1 METAIE
7 RTFKSSLCEPRENM
21 MYDWKRACGPDSSV
35 LVLRSRLIDAFF
47 FSGSTL
53 FLIKSNKSTKGDSC
67 RNAMRY
73 RPAIGR
79 PRLQVLSVLC
89 KRLNFLSSGRT
100 HSKQPQR
107 VDTSSITKPM
117 PVHHGCD
124 WQVEDTDPVQG
135 WPLSESKKQLSL
147 SKTNVSVTKSTRL
160 RQAKKAFLRISKT
173 PIAASGFRV

>member
-1 METAIE
+1 
-7 RTFKSSLCEPRENM
+7 
-21 MYDWKRACGPDSSV
+21 MYDWKRACGPDSIF
-35 LVLRSRLIDAFF
+35 LVTKSRLIDAFF

-67 RNAMRY
+67 RNPMRY
-73 RPAIGR
+73 RPAIEK
-79 PRLQVLSVLC
+79 PPFQVLWVLC
-89 KRLNFLSSGRT
+89 KPIYFLLSGRT
-100 HSKQPQR
+100 HWTAPPK

-160 RQAKKAFLRISKT
+160 RQAKKAFLRISKVT

>member
-1 METAIE
+1 
-7 RTFKSSLCEPRENM
+7 M
-21 MYDWKRACGPDSSV
+21 MYDWKRACGPDSIV
-35 LVLRSRLIDAFF
+35 LVIKSRLIDAFF

-67 RNAMRY
+67 RNPMRY
-73 RPAIGR
+73 RPASER
-79 PRLQVLSVLC
+79 PPLQVLSLLC
-89 KRLNFLSSGRT
+89 KRLLFLLSGRT
-100 HSKQPQR
+100 HAAQPFI
-107 VDTSSITKPM
+107 VDASSITKPM

-135 WPLSESKKQLSL
+135 WPLSESPKKQLSL

-173 PIAASGFRV
+173 SIAASGFRV